1 MGRYLLR
8 VMRAM
13 LVSSLGFGGG
23 IGLLVMICVLTN
35 KNEPNAFRYGLTSG
49 LLFGAIFAAFTL
61 AVLLPL
67 DLSAHVFLSKGRY
80 RQIWDLE
87 QFRELEVEGTAKQIL
102 HASRQALLVV
112 PYVTRVSD
120 DLENMISRAVTGTS
134 WRSGGEEM
142 EVEIT
147 PIAVNKWHI
156 KVLSRPKSKNVLF
169 EWGKN
174 FENVE
179 TWLTQFNE
187 LVASGNTSLGDKS

>member
-23 IGLLVMICVLTN
+23 IGLLVMIFVLTSRS
-35 KNEPNAFRYGLTSG
+35 EPNAFRYGLTSG
-49 LLFGAIFAAFTL
+49 LLFGAIFATFTL

-80 RQIWDLE
+80 RQIWELE
-87 QFRELEVEGTAKQIL
+87 QSRELEVGGTAKQIL

-142 EVEIT
+142 EVEIN
-147 PIAVNKWHI
+147 PLAEQRWRI
-156 KVLSRPKSKNVLF
+156 KVSSRPKSKNVLF
-169 EWGKN
+169 DYGKN

-187 LVASGNTSLGDKS
+187 LIATADSGGEKA

>member
-1 MGRYLLR
+1 
-8 VMRAM
+8 
-13 LVSSLGFGGG
+13 
-23 IGLLVMICVLTN
+23 
-35 KNEPNAFRYGLTSG
+35 
-49 LLFGAIFAAFTL
+49 
-61 AVLLPL
+61 
-67 DLSAHVFLSKGRY
+67 
-80 RQIWDLE
+80 
-87 QFRELEVEGTAKQIL
+87 
-102 HASRQALLVV
+102 V

>member
-1 MGRYLLR
+1 
-8 VMRAM
+8 M

-23 IGLLVMICVLTN
+23 IGLLVMIFVLTN
-35 KNEPNAFRYGLTSG
+35 KNEPNAFRYGLTAG

-67 DLSAHVFLSKGRY
+67 DLSAHVFLAKGRY
-80 RQIWDLE
+80 RQIWELE
-87 QFRELEVEGTAKQIL
+87 QSRELEVDGTAKQIL

-112 PYVTRVSD
+112 PYVTQVSD
-120 DLENMISRAVTGTS
+120 DLENMICRAVTGTS
-134 WRSGGEEM
+134 WRSGGEQM

-147 PIAVNKWHI
+147 PINAARWHV
-156 KVLSRPKSKNVLF
+156 KVLSRPKSKNVVF

-179 TWLTQFNE
+179 TWLSQFNE
-187 LVASGNTSLGDKS
+187 VIAEKKQVDKA